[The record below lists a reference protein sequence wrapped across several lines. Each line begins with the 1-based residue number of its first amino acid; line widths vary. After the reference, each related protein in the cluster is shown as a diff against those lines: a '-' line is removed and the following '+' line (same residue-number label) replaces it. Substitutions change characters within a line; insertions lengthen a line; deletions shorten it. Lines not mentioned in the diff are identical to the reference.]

1 MATELVA
8 DTRVADPGS
17 AVPQPMSNAVTSPL
31 TSFQKWL
38 EAVDVESLTDRERV
52 DLVASLEAVK
62 GSSAA
67 TQARATDAHRRSR
80 EASAPQDVAR
90 SVGSEIA
97 LARRESP
104 TMGDRFVGIARAL
117 AYEMPGT
124 MAALTAGIIG
134 ERHAVAMVQATACL
148 SVEDRAEV
156 DRRVSPML
164 GRLGV
169 QGVDRAARRVA
180 AELDAASVVRRMG
193 QAARSRRVTVRP
205 APDGMAYLTV
215 LGPLREVVGAY
226 AALQARAKSVV
237 GGQCSDELPDGR
249 GVGAVM
255 ADTALRLLCGRA
267 VGQPQPI
274 EVQLV
279 VTDRTLFGVG
289 DSTRSLDEPGRIP
302 GHGSVPAP
310 VVRSWLREGGWAGGG
325 DGVGHGGRGG
335 VGDDAALVW
344 LRRLFTSPDGRDL
357 VGMDSRRRVF
367 TGLLRQMLVLRDDV
381 CATPFCE
388 GRIVHADHAHPARDG
403 GPTSLGNGSGL
414 CARCNF
420 VKEAPGWRVEILH
433 DGLSPGEPRELDVVT
448 PAGRTYRS
456 LAPPLTGWGWE
467 STAPELRAPA
477 DSRAPAD
484 PRTHGARK
492 VSRRR
497 RKRPRASPLERRL
510 AELLVAA

>member
-8 DTRVADPGS
+8 DTRVTDPGS
-17 AVPQPMSNAVTSPL
+17 AVPQPMSNAVTSPV

-104 TMGDRFVGIARAL
+104 TTGDRFVGIARAL

-180 AELDAASVVRRMG
+180 AELDAASVVRRME

-205 APDGMAYLTV
+205 APDGTAYLTV
-215 LGPLREVVGAY
+215 LGPLKDVVGAY
-226 AALQARAKSVV
+226 AALQARAKGVV
-237 GGQCSDELPDGR
+237 GGQCPDELPEGR

-255 ADTALRLLCGRA
+255 ADTALRLMSGGSL
-267 VGQPQPI
+267 GQQQPI

-279 VTDRTLFGVG
+279 ITDRALFGVG
-289 DSTRSLDEPGRIP
+289 DPIRSLDEPGRIP

-310 VVRSWLREGGWAGGG
+310 VVRSWLREG
-325 DGVGHGGRGG
+325 GG

-357 VGMDSRRRVF
+357 VGMDSRRRLF

-497 RKRPRASPLERRL
+497 RKRPRASPLEHRL